1 MRSASRKLL
10 TLTIAVLLSASCRP
24 SESQT
29 DTVTDA
35 LPVVDGETTE
45 TIEEIP
51 AIRIVARTPSDDN
64 RTRGAAR
71 SFVSTDRIVLEA
83 DVPETRWQLD
93 DGSSDGSLDPSSQV
107 GPRYEIVALRPKPIS
122 GSR

>member
-35 LPVVDGETTE
+35 LPVVDGETTETTE

-107 GPRYEIVALRPKPIS
+107 GPRYEIVALR
-122 GSR
+122 